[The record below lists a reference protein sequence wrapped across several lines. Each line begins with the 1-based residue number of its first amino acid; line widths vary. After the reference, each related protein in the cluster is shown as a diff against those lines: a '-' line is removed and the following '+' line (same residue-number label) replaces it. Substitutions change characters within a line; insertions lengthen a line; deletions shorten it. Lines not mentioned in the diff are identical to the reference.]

1 MLEQIHEILFE
12 KKILDKNET
21 IQNYS
26 LLSDKYNV
34 NTNYLETNKK
44 KYILKT
50 QNKINNQ
57 LPTLKNIY
65 YDLRM
70 FPLFS
75 LRIYYCDQN
84 MCLMEYI
91 ENDKY
96 EINLNQTEITAKN
109 LVKLHSQTS
118 KFFGYKFDTYLGDL
132 IQNNSPNYNWCNFF
146 LRQRYDF
153 YLNKIKSRNYL
164 SLELFRKLI
173 TLRKTIKERLL
184 EPNMPGLIH
193 GDIWLQNILTKGNQ
207 VSRIIDP
214 AVFYADTEYELAYI
228 YQNGTF
234 AKGFYERYNYYRP
247 ISDEFWNFKI
257 YIYQIIPLMQY
268 TLLESPIYLKE
279 IEKLI
284 DLIYKN

>member
-21 IQNYS
+21 IQNFS

-65 YDLRM
+65 HDLRM

-96 EINLNQTEITAKN
+96 EITTLGLYSQYSVFSLNRV
-109 LVKLHSQTS
+109 L
-118 KFFGYKFDTYLGDL
+118 KFIILCR
-132 IQNNSPNYNWCNFF
+132 I
-146 LRQRYDF
+146 
-153 YLNKIKSRNYL
+153 YLNNINY
-164 SLELFRKLI
+164 SL
-173 TLRKTIKERLL
+173 
-184 EPNMPGLIH
+184 
-193 GDIWLQNILTKGNQ
+193 
-207 VSRIIDP
+207 
-214 AVFYADTEYELAYI
+214 
-228 YQNGTF
+228 
-234 AKGFYERYNYYRP
+234 
-247 ISDEFWNFKI
+247 
-257 YIYQIIPLMQY
+257 
-268 TLLESPIYLKE
+268 
-279 IEKLI
+279 
-284 DLIYKN
+284 